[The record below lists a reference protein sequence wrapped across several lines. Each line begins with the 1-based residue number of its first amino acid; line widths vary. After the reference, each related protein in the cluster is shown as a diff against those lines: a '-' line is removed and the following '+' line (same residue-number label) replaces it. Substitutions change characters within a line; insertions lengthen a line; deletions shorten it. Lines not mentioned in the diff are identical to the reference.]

1 MYCVSLLCPD
11 WPSSLSASK
20 RGMTTVSSWMMML
33 AVMYGMIPSAN
44 TDSCSSAPPL
54 KRLARLRNPLW
65 SPDWPLLA
73 CRQFCTRL

>member
-1 MYCVSLLCPD
+1 MYCVIFAWPA
-11 WPSSLSASK
+11 WPSLRRDSS

-54 KRLARLRNPLW
+54 NRLIRP
-65 SPDWPLLA
+65 
-73 CRQFCTRL
+73 